1 MSIEIEGRII
11 NINPE
16 ETKNKLLELNAKPL
30 GFYNFKR
37 YTFDSIPKSNARW
50 GRLRTD
56 GKKTTLT
63 VKEIVDDSLSGTNEW
78 EVTVSDFNEVL
89 VILEK
94 LGLSHK
100 TYQENTRDEFLL
112 GDSKISIDHWPK
124 LGYILEIESEKVED
138 VKNCAELLGFDEED
152 VVTTDI
158 QSLFLERGINL
169 DGLRELKF

>member
-37 YTFDSIPKSNARW
+37 YTFDSIPIPNARW

-56 GKKTTLT
+56 GEKTTLT

-78 EVTVSDFNEVL
+78 EVTVNDFDEAL
-89 VILEK
+89 IILEK

-124 LGYILEIESEKVED
+124 LGYLLEIESEKVED
-138 VKNCAELLGFDEED
+138 VKTCAELLGFDEED
-152 VVTTDI
+152 IMTTDI

-169 DGLRELKF
+169 DELHELKF

>member
-1 MSIEIEGRII
+1 MGVEIEGRII

-78 EVTVSDFNEVL
+78 EVTVNDFDEAL
-89 VILEK
+89 IILEK
-94 LGLSHK
+94 LGLLHK

-124 LGYILEIESEKVED
+124 LGYLLEIETEKVED
-138 VKNCAELLGFDEED
+138 VINCAELLGFDEED
-152 VVTTDI
+152 IVTTDI
-158 QSLFLERGINL
+158 QSLYLERGINL
-169 DGLRELKF
+169 DELKF

>member
-37 YTFDSIPKSNARW
+37 YTFDSISKSNARW

-78 EVTVSDFNEVL
+78 EVTVNDFDEAL
-89 VILEK
+89 MILEK
-94 LGLSHK
+94 LGLTHK

-124 LGYILEIESEKVED
+124 LGYLLEIESEKVED

-152 VVTTDI
+152 IVTTDI

-169 DGLRELKF
+169 DELRELKF

>member
-1 MSIEIEGRII
+1 MGVEIEGRII

-78 EVTVSDFNEVL
+78 EVTVNDF
-89 VILEK
+89 
-94 LGLSHK
+94 
-100 TYQENTRDEFLL
+100 DEALL

-124 LGYILEIESEKVED
+124 LGYLLEIESEKVED
-138 VKNCAELLGFDEED
+138 VINCAELLGFDEDEII
-152 VVTTDI
+152 TTDI
-158 QSLFLERGINL
+158 KSLYLEQGIDL
-169 DGLRELKF
+169 DDLRELKF